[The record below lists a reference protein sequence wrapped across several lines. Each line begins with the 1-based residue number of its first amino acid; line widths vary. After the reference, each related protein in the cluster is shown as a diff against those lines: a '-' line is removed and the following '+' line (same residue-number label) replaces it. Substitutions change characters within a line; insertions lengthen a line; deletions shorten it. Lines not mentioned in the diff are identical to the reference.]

1 MSKKIA
7 TIALAV
13 LIYHTVSSE
22 IDGMLS
28 PPADMEH
35 VWKAIDKLTGA
46 AKNEVARK
54 PTLLTGGM
62 SYLYEHDGNWVKK
75 FSRCADRGSDT
86 AGANDNFQPLVC
98 RTWAGL
104 EIQNVERRCITGIM

>member
-46 AKNEVARK
+46 AKNEVVRK
-54 PTLLTGGM
+54 STLLTGGM
-62 SYLYEHDGNWVKK
+62 SYLFERDGNWGKK
-75 FSRCADRGSDT
+75 LADVPIEGVTPPVLMTTSS
-86 AGANDNFQPLVC
+86 PWYV
-98 RTWAGL
+98 GL
-104 EIQNVERRCITGIM
+104 GPD